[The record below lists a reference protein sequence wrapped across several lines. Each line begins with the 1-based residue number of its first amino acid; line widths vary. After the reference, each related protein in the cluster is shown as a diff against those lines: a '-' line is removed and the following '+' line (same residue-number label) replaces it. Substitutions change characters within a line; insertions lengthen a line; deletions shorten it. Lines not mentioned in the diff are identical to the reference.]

1 MKLAKN
7 KLLAIILAAMILVVA
22 VLSIVLAIVLSKG
35 KSVTFRNGDFTFTAV
50 NREAVLTAYSGNR
63 SAETLEV
70 PSNAGNAKVVSIA
83 AGVFEE
89 CSFNSI
95 ILPDTLTAI
104 GARAFAK
111 NTSLTTLSING
122 NPLMAEEVF
131 AECSSLANVTLA
143 ESVTALGDYCFSQ
156 TAIAEIDLKNVKSFG
171 EGCFYQ
177 CKKLTKINLG
187 EATVVPDRCFQGC
200 AALSSV
206 TLSDE
211 VTAIGDY
218 AFTQCSQLVAGYG
231 EDAFDLPLKLQTI
244 GVSAFSSCN
253 KLRELTLPSTVT
265 EIGGGAFTNCFSGFK
280 LNLENNNLFVQENNY
295 ILNADKTRL
304 ICATFSAISGKV
316 IDMQTSLST
325 VTAIE
330 ENCFGFIQLSMI
342 KLNSALQSIGSRALA
357 DITPTGTTQLR
368 VEIPLQNLTFG
379 EDVFK
384 NNTVIAA
391 IEGGSIQQYVAS
403 TSGLHWE
410 RLGIA

>member
-7 KLLAIILAAMILVVA
+7 KLLAINLAAVILVVA

-35 KSVTFRNGDFTFTAV
+35 KSTTFRNGDFTFTAV

-95 ILPDTLTAI
+95 ILPDTLTSI

-111 NTSLTTLSING
+111 NTSLTTLSIKG
-122 NPLMAEEVF
+122 NPLMAEAVF

-177 CKKLTKINLG
+177 CTKLTKINLG

-200 AALSSV
+200 TALSSV

-218 AFTQCSQLVAGYG
+218 AFTQCYQLVAGYG

-244 GVSAFSSCN
+244 GVSAFSRCN
-253 KLRELTLPSTVT
+253 QVRELTLPSTVT

-304 ICATFSAISGKV
+304 ICATFSAISGNV

-330 ENCFGFIQLSMI
+330 ENCFGFISLSMI
-342 KLNSALQSIGSRALA
+342 KLNPALQSIGSRALA
-357 DITPTGTTQLR
+357 DITFIGTTQLR

-410 RLGIA
+410 RLGNA